1 MGRPRPGALGYRE
14 SSFGWEGC
22 CSGVWCRAART
33 SSLAAGRWHS
43 ATGVEACEEQ
53 DGSAAGRLGAHRG
66 RPPRR
71 LGVRSWTATEAP
83 VDVEDR
89 GAPMAQPL
97 RGRSAGLPPHVDPPP
112 LLAVSLST
120 RPCSSCL
127 TGEFYLAHHCR
138 AASPSLP
145 EEKQLQLTED
155 GMLTTPTEKVGRCG
169 AGDVEARLADV
180 YGLSPAPP
188 IL

>member
-1 MGRPRPGALGYRE
+1 MCPCERVRRRCGGGYYAGMGRPRPGALGYRE

-22 CSGVWCRAART
+22 CSCVWCRAART

-127 TGEFYLAHHCR
+127 TGRVLPRAPLPGGLPFLA
-138 AASPSLP
+138 
-145 EEKQLQLTED
+145 
-155 GMLTTPTEKVGRCG
+155 
-169 AGDVEARLADV
+169 
-180 YGLSPAPP
+180 
-188 IL
+188 